1 MDTIIEDDKTIT
13 QKSKSLLE
21 SNEFSSYLSKK
32 LQIPNSRLRNY
43 KQKISIINLNIFA
56 SISII
61 VLVSTVMVMLT
72 YSSRIYSNPIIISD
86 IFSNLK
92 FDPGELFDIGDWGIW
107 PMIYGTFAVGIPA
120 LLLSL
125 FWGMGIAIYLSEYVN
140 NKWGRRLQSLVEFFA
155 AMPSVVL
162 GLIAVRYIS
171 DITKFIFQRPW
182 FVDLTSFLGFNE
194 GNGISVSSSNIIIN
208 AAFAIAV
215 MATPTIASI
224 SMDAMKLTP
233 SSQRHAVKSLGGTQK
248 EVYETVV
255 YPYSQKT
262 IFASV
267 LLAFGRIIG
276 ETMIVTVALG
286 ANAYIGLQMI
296 FGFIPF
302 PNLWV
307 NGITLTSLIT
317 TYFGEASAQ
326 SDIRQYLF
334 LAGAILLLFSFL
346 IIWLS
351 SLIIDNNKYL
361 MYIVNIFYLPFE
373 LLTKSI
379 SNIFEKYKK
388 SKNYS
393 ETLTELLIDRRNKAN
408 RRYYVKNFIKFI
420 SYVIFSFGIIFM
432 MTREGLNY
440 LADDSGLLQGII
452 NFFNFIITKPVLSVM
467 QRGMYGAYP
476 SLIGSTLLVL
486 MASAIAFP
494 FGTTTG
500 IFLYEFSNN
509 NKYSKIIQQ
518 TIINISAIPSIVV
531 GLFAYA
537 AFVVG
542 AGFGQ
547 GLLSGGFA
555 LAIMMIP
562 VVTTNTIEA
571 LRNIPIEHRNS
582 ALALGSTKWEAF
594 KNHRLPYAF
603 PSIITGYILGISRVI
618 GETAPILFTIASIT
632 NTVFPDS
639 LTNQPLRI
647 LTYEIFFN
655 LTLQTRQVDGYRIG
669 PIWASVL
676 AMVLIF
682 FVGLLN
688 IFAFLVRKIL
698 RSKYE
703 YNGNI

>member
-1 MDTIIEDDKTIT
+1 MQSSLDKNIKET
-13 QKSKSLLE
+13 QVNLSLLE
-21 SNEFSSYLSKK
+21 TNEYSTYLSKR
-32 LQIPNSRLRNY
+32 LNVPNSRLRSLR
-43 KQKISIINLNIFA
+43 QKFSIFNLNLFA

-61 VLVSTVMVMLT
+61 VLISTVIVMIT
-72 YSSRIYSNPIIISD
+72 YSSRIYANPSILID
-86 IFSNLK
+86 IFTNTK
-92 FDPGELFDIGDWGIW
+92 FDPGELFDEGDWGIW

-120 LLLSL
+120 LLLSIY
-125 FWGMGIAIYLSEYVN
+125 WGLGIAIYLSEYVN
-140 NKWGRRLQSLVEFFA
+140 NKWSRRLQSIIEFFA

-171 DITKFIFQRPW
+171 DLTKFIFQRTW
-182 FVDLTSFLGFNE
+182 FIEFTSFLGFNE
-194 GNGISVSSSNIIIN
+194 GNGIVVNSSNIILN
-208 AAFAIAV
+208 AALAIAV

-224 SMDAMKLTP
+224 SLDAMKLTP
-233 SSQRHAVKSLGGTQK
+233 SAQRYAVRSLGGTQK
-248 EVYETVV
+248 EVYDTVV
-255 YPYSQKT
+255 YPHSQKT

-286 ANAYIGLQMI
+286 SNAYIGLQMI

-334 LAGAILLLFSFL
+334 LAGAILLLFSFV

-351 SLIIDNNKYL
+351 SLLINNNKY
-361 MYIVNIFYLPFE
+361 MMKIIDIFYLPFSYLSK
-373 LLTKSI
+373 LL
-379 SNIFEKYKK
+379 SNIIEKYKK
-388 SKNYS
+388 SIDFSDN
-393 ETLTELLIDRRNKAN
+393 LTMTLIDKRNSSN
-408 RRYYVKNFIKFI
+408 RRFYYKNFFKLM
-420 SYVIFSFGIIFM
+420 SYVLFSIGIIYM
-432 MTREGLNY
+432 MTREGLNF
-440 LADDSGLLQGII
+440 LSDGEGLIQGVI

-486 MASAIAFP
+486 MASLIAFP

-509 NKYSKIIQQ
+509 NKYSQIIQQ

-537 AFVVG
+537 TFVVA
-542 AGFGQ
+542 AGYGQ

-571 LRNIPIEHRNS
+571 LRNIPMDHKNS
-582 ALALGSTKWEAF
+582 ALALGVTKWEAF
-594 KNHRLPYAF
+594 KHHRLPYAF
-603 PSIITGYILGISRVI
+603 PSIITGYILGIARVI

-632 NTVFPDS
+632 NTIIPDS

-682 FVGLLN
+682 FVGILN
-688 IFAFLVRKIL
+688 ILAFVIRKIL
-698 RSKYE
+698 RARYE